1 MFILIIILY
10 RSILIAIKINNKNLY
25 AFTDNYIIKPN
36 YLFFLYFLNNN
47 FCHENTIGSFEGR
60 SLSREYSA
68 VAAIT
73 ILVLTFGAL
82 GFIGMIPSFLG
93 SVSIIYLLH
102 WSSSSQSEQQYRRQ
116 GLTLAGSR
124 AIRRPAIFLEEGMP
138 NIVAASRI
146 SLGSSSLKNSFRYWV
161 ILPAERSA

>member
-1 MFILIIILY
+1 M
-10 RSILIAIKINNKNLY
+10 RHP
-25 AFTDNYIIKPN
+25 T
-36 YLFFLYFLNNN
+36 
-47 FCHENTIGSFEGR
+47 
-60 SLSREYSA
+60 

-93 SVSIIYLLH
+93 PVSISYLLH

-116 GLTLAGSR
+116 GLILAGSR
-124 AIRRPAIFLEEGMP
+124 AIRRPAILLEEGMP

-146 SLGSSSLKNSFRYWV
+146 SLGSSPLKSSFRYGV
-161 ILPAERSA
+161 ILPAEQSA